1 MAENKPEIM
10 IIEHPSALQKA
21 LKPPKGVEHPKV
33 ESYLIEV
40 IEDKPEDKPENKTE
54 NKAKKTRKL
63 RVPSRTVILEDGTVK
78 YDNKPRDPKYFVNYY
93 HSTRK
98 FKEAVVVNCKL
109 CDRPTTVGHL
119 RRHMKTNICKKYY
132 EIRLSKEKPDYDDV
146 KPFDDDDDAKSSNHD
161 YDDNDDDDDDDDDK

>member
-10 IIEHPSALQKA
+10 II
-21 LKPPKGVEHPKV
+21 EHPKV

-40 IEDKPEDKPENKTE
+40 IEDDILGIEDTPENKPENKTE
-54 NKAKKTRKL
+54 NKAKTRKL

-78 YDNKPRDPKYFVNYY
+78 YDNKPRDPQYFVNYY

-132 EIRLSKEKPDYDDV
+132 ELRLSKEKPNYDDV
-146 KPFDDDDDAKSSNHD
+146 KPFDDNDDAKYSDHD
-161 YDDNDDDDDDDDDK
+161 YDDNYDNDDDDDDDK